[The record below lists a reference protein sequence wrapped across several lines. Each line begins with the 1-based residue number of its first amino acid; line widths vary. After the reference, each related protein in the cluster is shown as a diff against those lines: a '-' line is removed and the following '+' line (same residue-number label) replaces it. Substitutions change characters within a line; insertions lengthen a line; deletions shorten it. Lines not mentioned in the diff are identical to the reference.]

1 MSTAPITFEYF
12 ERIKPYVRMTQ
23 RSKYVNK
30 SAKEYLASKDALA
43 WAMRAQGGRV
53 PDKTPFEVHLSYH
66 APDLFTYDLDNLVK
80 AVMDAGNKVMWN
92 DDRYCT
98 VIVSEKCRASAYY
111 LNLHI
116 APLLSRAGGLAVVA
130 YGVADVA
137 RAVGEE

>member
-1 MSTAPITFEYF
+1 MNRKKNGSLASPITFEYLK
-12 ERIKPYVRMTQ
+12 RIKPYVRMTQ

-30 SAKEYLASKDALA
+30 DALEYLASKDALA
-43 WAMRAQGGRV
+43 WAMRVHGGRV

-98 VIVSEKCRASAYY
+98 LIVSEKKRAAEYY
-111 LNLHI
+111 LNLH
-116 APLLSRAGGLAVVA
+116 VA
-130 YGVADVA
+130 L
-137 RAVGEE
+137 ETP